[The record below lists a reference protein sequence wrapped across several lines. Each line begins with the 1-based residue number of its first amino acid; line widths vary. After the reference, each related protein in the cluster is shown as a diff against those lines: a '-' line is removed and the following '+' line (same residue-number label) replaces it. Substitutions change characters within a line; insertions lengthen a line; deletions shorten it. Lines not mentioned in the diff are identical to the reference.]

1 MVRFQG
7 GGMPRIVAPG
17 EVYPNKKGVGE
28 TFAKS
33 FHILEL
39 HIYWLPLGDL
49 PSCTQRGKVTAVE
62 QGEMRK

>member
-1 MVRFQG
+1 
-7 GGMPRIVAPG
+7 MPRIVAPG
-17 EVYPNKKGVGE
+17 EVYPNKKGLGE

-49 PSCTQRGKVTAVE
+49 PSCAQRGKVTAV
-62 QGEMRK
+62 

>member
-1 MVRFQG
+1 
-7 GGMPRIVAPG
+7 MPRIVAPG
-17 EVYPNKKGVGE
+17 EVCPNKKGVGE